1 LSVDDHCGW
10 HDNVLVAAGRRPQLG
25 NKASGDERGAR
36 EADTGAAMV
45 ELALVLI
52 LLVMLLVGTVTAAV
66 AFGRGNSIQ
75 NATREASRFAAT
87 LDEVDTKLSQV
98 IDVAKAASSGD
109 LDPSAPGYYV
119 CVAHVDPGGNSR
131 LTEGSPPLFDDIEG
145 EPLCYVDGR
154 PDDEPRVQVTAG
166 RDTTINAI
174 VFSADVTL
182 SAQAAARYER

>member
-1 LSVDDHCGW
+1 
-10 HDNVLVAAGRRPQLG
+10 
-25 NKASGDERGAR
+25 
-36 EADTGAAMV
+36 MV

-75 NATREASRFAAT
+75 NAAREASRFAAT

-98 IDVAKAASSGD
+98 IDVARAASSGD

-131 LTEGSPPLFDDIEG
+131 LIEGSPPLFDDV
-145 EPLCYVDGR
+145 CYDDGR
-154 PDDEPRVQVTAG
+154 PSDETRVQVTAG

-182 SAQAAARYER
+182 SAEAAARYER

>member
-1 LSVDDHCGW
+1 MS
-10 HDNVLVAAGRRPQLG
+10 LVAAGRRPQLG
-25 NKASGDERGAR
+25 NKASGDERNGALT
-36 EADTGAAMV
+36 ADTGAAMI

-75 NATREASRFAAT
+75 NAAREASRFAAT

-119 CVAHVDPGGNSR
+119 CVAHIGPDGNSR
-131 LTEGSPPLFDDIEG
+131 DTEGSPPLFDDIEG